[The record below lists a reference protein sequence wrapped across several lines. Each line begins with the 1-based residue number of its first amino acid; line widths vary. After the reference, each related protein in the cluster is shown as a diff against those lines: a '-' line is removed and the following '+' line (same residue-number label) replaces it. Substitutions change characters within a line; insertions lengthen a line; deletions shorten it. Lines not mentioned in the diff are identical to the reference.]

1 MYNLLSG
8 RFFGLKLMFFCSRS
22 LFLICVAACSLR
34 GGGDPPPGADALRSA
49 ERLGSLRNWNAA
61 RPFYAEAERQ
71 FEATGDHRNAL
82 FARISGLRGE
92 LDSRSYLQTSAHLAD
107 LLEQPLVQSD
117 LALRL
122 RCLGVKGDVDLELD
136 TDLARRDWSEAKAV
150 AEKLG
155 DATWIN
161 RADAELAIVGFLAGD
176 FKSAAISMVIAI
188 QKAKELNDQGSLV
201 RYEALVGHGL
211 VQLKQYE
218 KALKFFDDA
227 LAIAQKNPDIQRP
240 LLVYSGRLDALIAL
254 GRIAEAQ
261 KLLET
266 TLAGARANS
275 AKGYEAEL
283 HRRAALLDW
292 NRGERTHAIAE
303 LKDGIQIA
311 DSIGAIRIAGQCS
324 FQLAQYF
331 EAVGNLS
338 AASSAIRRTIA
349 SGRAAGDRL
358 LLPAALAEAG
368 RINVRLGKLQSADNY
383 FEEAAAIANGIIA
396 SAPTI
401 TSKDQFIASID
412 SLYVDHFRL
421 HLQRHDIAGA
431 FRVLE
436 EARGRAVADAVRNR
450 STDARPATA
459 RLTPNEKRVAQ
470 LQLALLQTTAK
481 AERQRL
487 LSSLE
492 RSEAELFPA
501 LVSPRG
507 GATPAAPVA
516 LATLRSTLPAGHV
529 LLEYQLAEPQSHCLV
544 ITRDRAYAKQIP
556 GTAELVRAVEKHL
569 KAIEQRVDI
578 GESGR
583 VLFELLLPSEVRTA
597 ANIIVVPDGVLYGL
611 PFETLIDP
619 ARKPLIEKHTVWYE
633 PSATVSYLL
642 AQRHPQ
648 PPPTLPLLAVAAGTD
663 GLGTPSGPVRRN
675 MFDIRGAALPPL
687 PAANSEAR
695 LVGEAMGPKSVVI
708 TGQAATEAAIKKQ
721 PLARYRVLHFAVH
734 GLAAPDHPERAGL
747 VLFPDEA
754 SAEDGL
760 WQLRDIARSKLAA
773 DLVTLSACRA
783 GSGKVLGTAGTV
795 SLVTAFL
802 AAGARSVV
810 ANLWDSD
817 DTFTKA
823 LMGNFYRNLA
833 RNMPAAEALRQAKL
847 EMRARYGAD
856 APPYLWAGF
865 TLTGING
872 PIHP

>member
-1 MYNLLSG
+1 MPVYT
-8 RFFGLKLMFFCSRS
+8 RS
-22 LFLICVAACSLR
+22 LLLIFIAACSLR
-34 GGGDPPPGADALRSA
+34 GGDAPPGADALRSG
-49 ERLGSLRNWNAA
+49 ERLGWLRNWNAA

-71 FEATGDHRNAL
+71 FEAAGDRRNAL
-82 FARISGLRGE
+82 FARISRLRGE

-122 RCLGVKGDVDLELD
+122 RCLAVKGDVDLELD

-150 AEKLG
+150 AEKLNEL
-155 DATWIN
+155 AWVN
-161 RADAELAIVGFLAGD
+161 RANAELAITGFLAGD
-176 FKSAAISMVIAI
+176 VKGAAISMAGAI
-188 QKAKELNDQGSLV
+188 QKANELNDQGSMV

-211 VQLKQYE
+211 VQWKLYE

-240 LLVYSGRLDALIAL
+240 LLVYSGKIDALIAL
-254 GRIAEAQ
+254 GRVAEAQ

-266 TLAGARANS
+266 AMDGARANS
-275 AKGYEAEL
+275 ARGYEAEL
-283 HRRAALLDW
+283 HLRAALLAW
-292 NRGERTHAIAE
+292 KRGERPQALTE
-303 LKDGIQIA
+303 LNGAIQIA

-331 EAVGNLS
+331 EAAGNLP

-349 SGRAAGDRL
+349 SSRKAGDRL

-368 RINVRLGKLQSADNY
+368 RIEIALGRLQSADNY

-401 TSKDQFIASID
+401 TSKDQFIASLD
-412 SLYVDHFRL
+412 NLYLDHFRL
-421 HLQRHDIAGA
+421 HVRRHDIAGA

-436 EARGRAVADAVRNR
+436 EARGRAVADAVR
-450 STDARPATA
+450 SGSADARPSTA
-459 RLTPNEKRVAQ
+459 RLTPNEKRVSQ
-470 LQLALLQTTAK
+470 LQLALLRTTAK

-492 RSEAELFPA
+492 RSEEELFPA

-507 GATPAAPVA
+507 RGGATPTEPVA
-516 LATLRSTLPAGHV
+516 LATLRSILPPGHV
-529 LLEYQLAEPQSHCLV
+529 LVEYQLAEPWSHCLV
-544 ITRDRAYAKQIP
+544 ITRDRAYSKQIP
-556 GTAELVRAVEKHL
+556 GVVELTRAVEKHL
-569 KAIEQRVDI
+569 KAIEQRADFR
-578 GESGR
+578 ESGR
-583 VLFELLLPSEVRTA
+583 TLFEALLPTEARTA
-597 ANIIVVPDGVLYGL
+597 ANLIVVPDGVLYGL
-611 PFETLIDP
+611 PFETLID
-619 ARKPLIEKHTVWYE
+619 AAGKTLIDKHTVWYE
-633 PSATVSYLL
+633 PSATVHYLL
-642 AQRHPQ
+642 VRHHPQ
-648 PPPTLPLLAVAAGTD
+648 PPPTLPLLAVAAGVD
-663 GLGTPSGPVRRN
+663 GLGTPTGPVRRN
-675 MFDIRGAALPPL
+675 LFDVRGASLPAL

-695 LVGEAMGPKSVVI
+695 LVGEAMGPQSVII
-708 TGQAATEAAIKKQ
+708 TGRAATESAIKKQ

-747 VLFPDEA
+747 VFFPDEA
-754 SAEDGL
+754 AAEDGL
-760 WQLRDIARSKLAA
+760 WQLRDIARSKLSA

-823 LMGNFYRNLA
+823 LMGSFYRHLA

-847 EMRARYGAD
+847 EMRARYGAE

>member
-1 MYNLLSG
+1 MY
-8 RFFGLKLMFFCSRS
+8 
-22 LFLICVAACSLR
+22 
-34 GGGDPPPGADALRSA
+34 D
-49 ERLGSLRNWNAA
+49 
-61 RPFYAEAERQ
+61 
-71 FEATGDHRNAL
+71 
-82 FARISGLRGE
+82 
-92 LDSRSYLQTSAHLAD
+92 
-107 LLEQPLVQSD
+107 
-117 LALRL
+117 
-122 RCLGVKGDVDLELD
+122 
-136 TDLARRDWSEAKAV
+136 
-150 AEKLG
+150 
-155 DATWIN
+155 
-161 RADAELAIVGFLAGD
+161 
-176 FKSAAISMVIAI
+176 
-188 QKAKELNDQGSLV
+188 
-201 RYEALVGHGL
+201 
-211 VQLKQYE
+211 

-240 LLVYSGRLDALIAL
+240 LLVYSGKIDALIAL
-254 GRIAEAQ
+254 GRAAEAQ

-266 TLAGARANS
+266 ALDGARANS

-283 HRRAALLDW
+283 HLRAALLKW
-292 NRGERTHAIAE
+292 KQGERRQAISE
-303 LKDGIQIA
+303 LNGAIQIA

-331 EAVGNLS
+331 EASGNLP

-349 SGRAAGDRL
+349 TGRKAGDRL

-368 RINVRLGKLQSADNY
+368 RIEIALGRLPAADSY

-401 TSKDQFIASID
+401 TSKDQFIASLD
-412 SLYVDHFRL
+412 NLYLDHFRL
-421 HLQRHDIAGA
+421 HVRRHDIAGA

-436 EARGRAVADAVRNR
+436 EARGRAVADALRNG
-450 STDARPATA
+450 SADARPLTA
-459 RLTPNEKRVAQ
+459 RLTPNEKRVSQ
-470 LQLALLQTTAK
+470 LQLALLRTTAK

-492 RSEAELFPA
+492 RSEEELFPA

-507 GATPAAPVA
+507 GATPTEPVDI
-516 LATLRSTLPAGHV
+516 ATLRNNLPPGHV
-529 LLEYQLAEPQSHCLV
+529 LVEYQLAEPWSHCLV

-556 GTAELVRAVEKHL
+556 GAAELTRTVEKHL
-569 KAIEQRVDI
+569 KAIEQRADF

-583 VLFELLLPSEVRTA
+583 ALFEVLLPSEARTA
-597 ANIIVVPDGVLYGL
+597 ANLIVVPDGALYGL
-611 PFETLIDP
+611 PFETLID
-619 ARKPLIEKHTVWYE
+619 AAGKAFIDKHTVWYE
-633 PSATVSYLL
+633 PSATVQYLL
-642 AQRHPQ
+642 ARRHPQ

-663 GLGTPSGPVRRN
+663 GLGTPTSPVRRN
-675 MFDIRGAALPPL
+675 MFDVRGTSLPAL
-687 PAANSEAR
+687 PAANGEAR
-695 LVGEAMGPKSVVI
+695 LVGEAMGPQSVVI
-708 TGQAATEAAIKKQ
+708 TGRAATESAIKKQ

-747 VLFPDEA
+747 VFFPDEA
-754 SAEDGL
+754 AAEDGL
-760 WQLRDIARSKLAA
+760 WQLRDIARSRLSA

-823 LMGNFYRNLA
+823 LMGSFYRHLA
-833 RNMPAAEALRQAKL
+833 QNMPAAEALRQAKL
-847 EMRARYGAD
+847 EMRARYGAE